1 LRRGTTPLAHAE
13 DKMTLPLDHGLFG
26 RLRADAA
33 AEWAEYTRHPFVL
46 ALGDGTLPRPKFQNF
61 LIQDYLFLI
70 QYARAYALAAYKM
83 DDREDMRAALGTATL
98 LLDGE
103 MPLHVK
109 YCAAWGIAEPDMAAA
124 PESLEVLAYTR
135 FVLECGH
142 AGDAL
147 DLMAALA
154 PCIVGYA
161 EIGAALAAAPSAGN
175 PYQDWIDAYTG
186 AEYVESVRDAIHALD
201 RLGARRGA
209 AARYPALLKIFQTA
223 TRLEAAFWNTGW
235 RFQHIT

>member
-1 LRRGTTPLAHAE
+1 MTARPL
-13 DKMTLPLDHGLFG
+13 THGLFG

-33 AEWAEYTRHPFVL
+33 AEWHAYTRHPFVL
-46 ALGDGTLPRPKFQNF
+46 ALADGTLPAAKFRNF

-83 DDREDMRAALGTATL
+83 DDRAEMRAALDTALL
-98 LLDGE
+98 LLDTE
-103 MPLHVK
+103 MPLHVT
-109 YCAAWGIAEPDMAAA
+109 YCAGWGITEPEMAAA
-124 PESLEVLAYTR
+124 PESLEVLAYTN

-147 DLMAALA
+147 DLMVALA

-161 EIGAALAAAPSAGN
+161 EIGAALATAPAPGN
-175 PYQDWIDAYTG
+175 PYQPWIDTYTG
-186 AEYVESVRDAIHALD
+186 PDYTQSVHAAIEALD
-201 RLGARRGA
+201 RLGTSRGA
-209 AARYPALLKIFQTA
+209 TARYPALLRIFRTA

-235 RFQHIT
+235 QFTHST

>member
-1 LRRGTTPLAHAE
+1 
-13 DKMTLPLDHGLFG
+13 MTVLPLTYGLFG
-26 RLRADAA
+26 RLREDAA
-33 AEWAEYTRHPFVL
+33 AEWHAYTRHPFVM
-46 ALGDGTLPRPKFQNF
+46 ALGDGSLPGQKFRNF

-83 DDREDMRAALGTATL
+83 DDRAEMRAALDTALL

-109 YCAAWGIAEPDMAAA
+109 YCAGWGITEPEMAGA
-124 PESLEVLAYTR
+124 PESLEMLAYTR

-147 DLMAALA
+147 DLMVALA

-161 EIGAALAAAPSAGN
+161 EIGAALATAPVAGN
-175 PYQDWIDAYTG
+175 PYQPWIETYTG
-186 AEYVESVRDAIHALD
+186 ADYTRSVQSAIEALD

-209 AARYPALLKIFQTA
+209 AERYPALLRIFRTA

-235 RFQHIT
+235 LFTHST